1 MAEIEIPEPLL
12 LDRLG
17 GEEVYGFGQDGD
29 VTIASDTTLSRD
41 MYYNNLT
48 INSSCT
54 LDSNGYRIFVRGTL
68 AFTDSSSRI
77 GRFTNKTTAG
87 TLKGGFC

>member
-17 GEEVYGFGQDGD
+17 VEEVYGFGQDGD

-41 MYYNNLT
+41 MYYNNL
-48 INSSCT
+48 IP
-54 LDSNGYRIFVRGTL
+54 F
-68 AFTDSSSRI
+68 
-77 GRFTNKTTAG
+77 
-87 TLKGGFC
+87 

>member
-29 VTIASDTTLSRD
+29 VTIAANTTLTRD
-41 MYYNNLT
+41 MYYNDLT
-48 INSSCT
+48 INSNCT
-54 LDSNGYRIFVRGTL
+54 LNTR
-68 AFTDSSSRI
+68 
-77 GRFTNKTTAG
+77 
-87 TLKGGFC
+87 